1 MEAGHAYYA
10 FDTPEE
16 LDKLRN
22 DYESRG
28 ATFVYD
34 AGVRESL
41 NNSLAM
47 TASQVEQEIESG
59 TPYVI
64 RFKFVPEKEIVM
76 EDSVYKIVEVV
87 GFSETSW
94 EDAAKVAVAAVDKS
108 IRDMRI
114 AEVVMMDM
122 RLEDNRIVGYRT
134 KLKVSFKME

>member
-1 MEAGHAYYA
+1 
-10 FDTPEE
+10 
-16 LDKLRN
+16 
-22 DYESRG
+22 
-28 ATFVYD
+28 
-34 AGVRESL
+34 
-41 NNSLAM
+41 
-47 TASQVEQEIESG
+47 
-59 TPYVI
+59 
-64 RFKFVPEKEIVM
+64 M

-87 GFSETSW
+87 GFSEISW